1 MTIEVDRAD
10 SPSPL
15 PVPHGFPGHG
25 YTQAAVPHGDVG
37 LDSEGQV
44 TPSMREPGAGVLS
57 VVAVVVAYNRR
68 ELLLEA
74 LAALKAQT
82 APLTAVVV
90 VDNHSDDDSATTAR
104 EFWPEVELVRLTRN
118 TGGAGG
124 FATGMAVAIA
134 RHDPDWVWVM
144 DDDTIPT
151 ETALAELLTAVD
163 QPDVVL
169 AGSRVL
175 WTDGSDHPMN
185 TPRRNPFARRDELQA
200 AADRGVT
207 AVRSLSF
214 VSMLVSAE
222 RVKAAGL
229 PIADYF
235 IWNDDF
241 EFSTRMLRRGRG
253 LYVPGSV
260 VVHKT
265 KALANT
271 DADPGSRFY
280 FEVRNKIWLMVFSRG
295 LNPFEKAVYMG
306 STLLRWIR
314 TFRASHQR
322 RFLFTQLRRGLV
334 AGFASRPR
342 LNADVLCDLGPVTE
356 AVVKV
361 EAPAR
366 RAA

>member
-1 MTIEVDRAD
+1 MT
-10 SPSPL
+10 PSESMPPQSD
-15 PVPHGFPGHG
+15 PVPL
-25 YTQAAVPHGDVG
+25 VP
-37 LDSEGQV
+37 
-44 TPSMREPGAGVLS
+44 S

-74 LAALKAQT
+74 LGALRAQS

-90 VDNHSDDDSATTAR
+90 VDNHSDDDSAEVAS

-124 FATGMAVAIA
+124 FATGIAVAIA
-134 RHDPDWVWVM
+134 RHEPDWIWVM

-151 ETALAELLTAVD
+151 ETALEELLDAVD

-169 AGSRVL
+169 AGSRVV

-185 TPRRNPFARRDELQA
+185 TPRQNPFARRDELRA
-200 AADRGVT
+200 AAERGAT
-207 AVRSLSF
+207 PVRSLSF
-214 VSMLVSAE
+214 VSMLVSAA

-241 EFSTRMLRRGRG
+241 EFSTRMLRGGRG

-271 DADPGSRFY
+271 DADPGSRFF

-295 LNPFEKAVYMG
+295 LNPFEKAVYIG
-306 STLLRWIR
+306 STLLRWLR
-314 TFRASHQR
+314 TFRASRQR
-322 RFLFTQLRRGLV
+322 RFLLTQLRRGVV
-334 AGFASRPR
+334 AGFGSRPR